1 MSRTD
6 YDTLSA
12 TYHAR
17 YAVNPLAGVGT
28 HLCTV
33 ARQHAH
39 APMLEVGCGSG
50 HWLNQLAEVRTPVF
64 GLDASAGMLAEARTR
79 PHAAHCALT
88 LGHGCVLPFASKTF
102 GLVVVVNA
110 LHHFGNTPA
119 FLREAWRVLR
129 PGGALFISSMDPHNP
144 HTRWSLYDYFPATRP
159 HDLARFASAGALLD
173 ASIAAGFAEVHWR
186 VVEII
191 HRQDRGQA
199 ILADHFLQ
207 RHSSSQ
213 LADLPEADYE
223 AGLASLHADLATHG
237 AACTFI
243 THIPMFGLTAHKA
256 L

>member
-12 TYHAR
+12 TYHQR
-17 YAVNPLAGVGT
+17 YAVNSLAGVGT
-28 HLCTV
+28 HLCALV
-33 ARQHAH
+33 CQHH
-39 APMLEVGCGSG
+39 AVPILEVGCGSG
-50 HWLNQLAEVRTPVF
+50 HWLNQLADQCTPVF
-64 GLDASAGMLAEARTR
+64 GLDASAGMLAQARTR
-79 PHAAHCALT
+79 PHAAHFALT
-88 LGHGCVLPFASKTF
+88 QGHGCVLPFANESF
-102 GLVVVVNA
+102 GLLVVVNA
-110 LHHFGNTPA
+110 LHHFGNPPA

-129 PGGALFISSMDPHNP
+129 PGGALFIASMDPHNP

-173 ASIAAGFAEVHWR
+173 ASIAVGFAEVHWR
-186 VVEII
+186 VVEVI
-191 HRQDRGQA
+191 HRHERGPA
-199 ILADHFLQ
+199 ILSDLFLQ

-213 LADLPEADYE
+213 LADLPLADYE
-223 AGLASLHADLATHG
+223 AGLARLHANLATHG